1 MQKKRTPYILLASVI
16 VINLYSCVPQKKV
29 VFVKKELSVVDSQLR
44 QYDNTLKKLDEQRKN
59 KIEQNEIDDTAN
71 ARLKYFIDKT
81 NATID
86 SLNKQNTILIG
97 NTSVVKAD
105 LEKLISS
112 LSLSRASSK
121 QIGDKLLFLT
131 DLMNQNLVIQIDQD
145 IIFEPGKY
153 SISPTMSNVIGKFFE
168 PPAKEIDLFVKKYPN
183 FPISLVITANGYADA
198 TSISEGSLLYKDL
211 KDRIS
216 LSGREPSNK
225 ELNKE
230 LSRARANE
238 VIQLFQ
244 KFARDRLGS
253 GGYLKNVLYLH
264 EGKGEAMPDP
274 RISDYKIDD
283 RRRRLVLLYW
293 SIFPE

>member
-1 MQKKRTPYILLASVI
+1 MQNKKSLYLILCFLVVAA
-16 VINLYSCVPQKKV
+16 LFSCGTQKRFV
-29 VFVKKELSVVDSQLR
+29 SVKKELSIVDSQLR

-59 KIEQNEIDDTAN
+59 KIKQNEIDDTAN
-71 ARLKYFIDKT
+71 ARLQYFIDKT
-81 NATID
+81 NTTID
-86 SLNKQNTILIG
+86 SLNKLNAILIG

-105 LEKLISS
+105 LEKLINS
-112 LSLSRASSK
+112 LSLSRVSSK

-153 SISPTMSNVIGKFFE
+153 SISPTISNAIGKFFE
-168 PPAKEIDLFVKKYPN
+168 PPAKEIDLFVKKYPD

-198 TSISEGSLLYKDL
+198 TSIAEGSLLYKDL

-216 LSGREPSNK
+216 LSGREPDNK

-230 LSRARANE
+230 LSRARAKE
-238 VIQLFQ
+238 VILLFQ
-244 KFARDRLGS
+244 KFATDRLGS

-264 EGKGEAMPDP
+264 EGKGEALPDP
-274 RISDYKIDD
+274 KITDYKTNDP
-283 RRRRLVLLYW
+283 RRRLVLLYW